1 MSIRMKDL
9 VGTLSKEHEKI
20 VAAEFDKRYPN
31 TGILDFTIHAKSQFI
46 LRGYNMN
53 DLNHMKKFVP
63 LDIVPQDNMQHV
75 VASRSIQYGI
85 VVQRYGNR
93 VSVITTLD
101 RFRHKTKN
109 NKIIVESVELEIL
122 WTR

>member
-46 LRGYNMN
+46 LRGYNDN
-53 DLNHMKKFVP
+53 DMKQMMKVIN
-63 LDIVPQDNMQHV
+63 LEGTVSREYVIKSASLHYGLV
-75 VASRSIQYGI
+75 VVRYPDRY
-85 VVQRYGNR
+85 VVK
-93 VSVITTLD
+93 TTLE
-101 RFRHKTKN
+101 RFRSKTN
-109 NKIIVESVELEIL
+109 DEKIIVESVGMEIL

>member
-46 LRGYNMN
+46 LRGYNDN
-53 DLNHMKKFVP
+53 DMKQMLKVIDLKGTVGREYVIKSTSLSRQHLN
-63 LDIVPQDNMQHV
+63 
-75 VASRSIQYGI
+75 ASRQKQMTRRLWLNQSKWRYYG
-85 VVQRYGNR
+85 
-93 VSVITTLD
+93 
-101 RFRHKTKN
+101 
-109 NKIIVESVELEIL
+109 
-122 WTR
+122 